1 MTMQDTVADVAALA
15 DAAADLER
23 FRQALAALPDV
34 GDVYAD
40 EPAEVA
46 RLLAQAPPPALRAAA
61 GARATRYIEAVRAAP
76 AGWLS
81 AQNLLA
87 SFPLSSAEGVALLRL
102 SEALLRAPDA
112 ETQTWLIAEKL
123 AAFRQAAN
131 AGDGLVQRVLSAA
144 LRIAGHASG
153 EAGLQAAASE
163 PSLRAWLSRTALRPL
178 VIDGI
183 RRFGEQFVFARS
195 LPEAIARSAR
205 RPDAREV
212 YAYDM
217 LGEGARSSDDAR
229 RGFDAYASAI
239 AALRGA
245 GRGSL
250 DHLGAA
256 RPGDRPCGGTAGSW
270 PLRDGISVKL
280 SAIHPRFS
288 TTQLDRVHDEL
299 YPRLLELARA
309 AAAADINF
317 TIDAEESERLVLLVA
332 LVERLMAEPSLAGW
346 DGLGLALQSYLPRA
360 GAALDRL
367 LARSLAL
374 ARPLVVRLVKGA
386 YWDGEIK
393 RAQELGLERFAVF
406 TRRWAT
412 DLAYVVLADKLLAS
426 EAPVTAQF
434 ATHNALTA
442 ATVVELARR
451 HPGRNFEFQRLHGMG
466 EALFAA
472 LLAEEPN
479 ARVRVYAPVGV
490 YRDLLAYLVRRL
502 LENGAN
508 SSFVHQISDPSLPPA
523 SLVADPFE
531 CARRALEQGGKLPAL
546 ATGARMFADRANS
559 RGIDLQQPATLLRY
573 LSPPSPPGGGEGAAV
588 RNPARREQ
596 VVGRVREADAEA
608 ARRAVGAA
616 AAAYPAWE
624 ALPVRQ
630 RVAHLE
636 AAADALEGEHD
647 RFLWLLVQEAGKT
660 LHDAHLEV
668 REAVDFLR
676 YYAQQARALAPELAL
691 PGPVGESNRLR
702 LAGRGVFV
710 CISPWNFPLAIF
722 IGQVAAALAAGNTVV
737 AKSAEQTPLV
747 AQRAVALLHAAGV
760 PAGALQFVP
769 GRGETVGAALTSDAR
784 VAGVAF
790 TGSTATARAINRA
803 LAARDAPLAVL
814 IAETGGQNAMIV
826 DSSALPEQV
835 TDAVIASAF
844 RSAGQRCSAL
854 RVLLLQEEVADAML
868 AMIAGAMRELRI
880 GDPADPRTD
889 VGPLI
894 DGEQLAA
901 LVAHRD
907 WLRAGARR
915 IHECELPP
923 GLAERG
929 HYFAPIA
936 YEIPS
941 LEVLTQEHFGPILH
955 VLRFAKSRFDSVL
968 DGINATGYGLTCGL
982 HTRLD
987 ARVAQVAARV
997 RAGNLYVNR
1006 NMIGAVV
1013 GVQPFG
1019 GEGLSGTGP
1028 KAGGPHYLL
1037 RFVSERTVTINT
1049 AAAGGNVELAAGLAA
1064 G

>member
-1 MTMQDTVADVAALA
+1 MTMQDTVADVAAPG
-15 DAAADLER
+15 DATDDLER
-23 FRQALAALPDV
+23 YRQALAALPDL
-34 GDVYAD
+34 GDLTAD
-40 EPAEVA
+40 EPAQVA

-61 GARATRYIEAVRAAP
+61 GERAARYIEAVRAAP

-131 AGDGLVQRVLSAA
+131 AGDGLVQRVLAAA

-153 EAGLQAAASE
+153 DAGLQAASSE
-163 PSLRAWLSRTALRPL
+163 PSLRAWLSRSALRPL

-205 RPDAREV
+205 RADAREA
-212 YAYDM
+212 YAFDM
-217 LGEGARSSDDAR
+217 LGEGARSAEDAQ
-229 RGFDAYASAI
+229 RGFDAYADAI
-239 AALRGA
+239 AALKVAGGA
-245 GRGSL
+245 G
-250 DHLGAA
+250 
-256 RPGDRPCGGTAGSW
+256 PW

-280 SAIHPRFS
+280 SAIHPRFATS
-288 TTQLDRVHDEL
+288 QIDRVQDEL
-299 YPRLLELARA
+299 YPRLLGLARA
-309 AAAADINF
+309 AAAAGINF
-317 TIDAEESERLVLLVA
+317 TIDAEESERLVLLLA
-332 LVERLMAEPSLAGW
+332 LLERLMAEPSLAGW

-360 GAALDRL
+360 EAALERL

-374 ARPLVVRLVKGA
+374 QRPLVVRLVKGA

-393 RAQELGLERFAVF
+393 RAQELGLERFPVF

-412 DLAYVVLADKLLAS
+412 DIAYVVLADKLLAS
-426 EAPVTAQF
+426 DAPVTAQF

-451 HPGRNFEFQRLHGMG
+451 HPHRNFEFQRLHGMG
-466 EALFAA
+466 EALYAA
-472 LLAEEPN
+472 LLADEPN
-479 ARVRVYAPVGV
+479 MRVRVYAPVGA

-523 SLVADPFE
+523 TLVEDPFE
-531 CARRALEQGGKLPAL
+531 RARRALAQGGKLPAL
-546 ATGARMFADRANS
+546 ATAAQMFADRANS
-559 RGIDLQQPATLLRY
+559 RGIDLQQPATLLHC
-573 LSPPSPPGGGEGAAV
+573 LSLPPPPCAGEGAAV
-588 RNPARREQ
+588 RNPARRDQ
-596 VVGRVREADAEA
+596 VVGRVREADTEA

-616 AAAYPAWE
+616 LAAYPAWE
-624 ALPVRQ
+624 ARPMRE
-630 RVAHLE
+630 RAAHLD
-636 AAADALEGEHD
+636 AAAEALQGEHD
-647 RFLWLLVQEAGKT
+647 RLLSLLVHEAGKT

-668 REAVDFLR
+668 REAIDFLR
-676 YYAQQARALAPELAL
+676 YYAQQARALAPEVAL

-722 IGQVAAALAAGNTVV
+722 IGQVAAALVAGNTVV
-737 AKSAEQTPLV
+737 AKPAEQTPLV
-747 AQRAVALLHAAGV
+747 AQRAVELLHAAGV
-760 PAGALQFVP
+760 PAEALRFVP
-769 GRGETVGAALTSDAR
+769 GRGETVGAALTSDPR

-803 LAARDAPLAVL
+803 LAAREAPIAVL

-901 LVAHRD
+901 LAAHRD
-907 WLRAGARR
+907 WLRTHARC

-923 GLAERG
+923 ELAARG
-929 HYFAPIA
+929 HYFVPIA
-936 YEIPS
+936 YEVPS
-941 LEVLTQEHFGPILH
+941 LAMLRDEHFGPILH
-955 VLRFAKSRFDSVL
+955 VLRFDKSRFDSL
-968 DGINATGYGLTCGL
+968 LEAINATGYGLTCGL

-987 ARVAQVAARV
+987 ARVTQVAARV

-1037 RFVSERTVTINT
+1037 RFMTERTLTINT
-1049 AAAGGNVELAAGLAA
+1049 AAAGGNVELAAGLDA